1 MTFLFSSPR
10 SIGDFFAWGPVVTD
24 QAYFREVKY
33 RSGYAS
39 NVTVRQPMEV
49 VKEMRRSRRL
59 DIPIIIG
66 TTADEG
72 TVFVFT
78 AFPTRM
84 NKFIYQ
90 LLVFSF
96 FRTSALAV
104 MRMYASLAN
113 RVSDS
118 HDPDYRPV
126 MYVCMYVFMLHL
138 LKFLE

>member
-1 MTFLFSSPR
+1 
-10 SIGDFFAWGPVVTD
+10 
-24 QAYFREVKY
+24 
-33 RSGYAS
+33 
-39 NVTVRQPMEV
+39 MEV

-104 MRMYASLAN
+104 MRMYGSLAK

-126 MYVCMYVFMLHL
+126 LYCICMCMQNAVFIYVC
-138 LKFLE
+138 E